1 MLLMVSLMI
10 FPKTSDLSVAY
21 NSCHGSHYSDFD
33 KISAKFNISC
43 VLTVRFFNNAQDS
56 KRYLDFES

>member
-10 FPKTSDLSVAY
+10 CPKTSDLSVAY
-21 NSCHGSHYSDFD
+21 DSCHDSHYSNFD
-33 KISAKFNISC
+33 EISVKFNISC
-43 VLTVRFFNNAQDS
+43 VLTVRFFNNALDS